1 MNDTRVMDTLVTSL
15 MASNPCRLSNGRP
28 RSRKSFPSERK
39 TLRVVIC
46 NERTTN
52 SEAIHARRITVA
64 SKPETMDKVASDILD
79 STLEIHQSGDSSA
92 NLRLINCRARAKNGN
107 VSERLIPLD
116 KKRRSRR
123 RRFLSRVRNFFIRCS
138 VPSISEKSVPS
149 WSGFLVAEIACS
161 VVSTSSAGVR
171 MSRASSVEIP
181 SAMVLRARTRIRPLR
196 RRALIECELKFDLQ
210 GLN

>member
-1 MNDTRVMDTLVTSL
+1 MAILVTSL

-52 SEAIHARRITVA
+52 SEAIQARRITVA
-64 SKPETMDKVASDILD
+64 SKPETIDKVASEILD
-79 STLEIHQSGDSSA
+79 STLETHHSGDSSA
-92 NLRLINCRARAKNGN
+92 NLRLINCRASAKNGN

-116 KKRRSRR
+116 RNRRSRR

-161 VVSTSSAGVR
+161 VVSTSSAGAK

-181 SAMVLRARTRIRPLR
+181 SAMVWRVRARIRPLR
-196 RRALIECELKFDLQ
+196 RRRLIECELEFDWQ
-210 GLN
+210 DLN